1 MESIGAFLEQIAKK
15 PPALSRGDLAQQHP
29 ASSSQESQM
38 REKEQRVTRSQ
49 DLSEH
54 EDLAV
59 NRQK

>member
-1 MESIGAFLEQIAKK
+1 MESIGALLDQIAKK
-15 PPALSRGDLAQQHP
+15 PSALSHGDLAQQHP

-38 REKEQRVTRSQ
+38 RKKEQSATRSQ